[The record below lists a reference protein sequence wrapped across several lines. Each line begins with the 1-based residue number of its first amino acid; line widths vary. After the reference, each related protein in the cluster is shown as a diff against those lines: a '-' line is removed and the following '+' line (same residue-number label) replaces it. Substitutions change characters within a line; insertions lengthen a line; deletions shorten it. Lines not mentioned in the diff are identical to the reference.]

1 MAMKRLPILLSLLLG
16 MILTACGGGE
26 SIEAPKKNFLDS
38 LYQPS
43 TYRTMLDSI
52 RHYENL
58 NAAELEDF
66 KAFMRENGDFI
77 SSEWSYRDINSN
89 AKSFARTMKAPIG
102 MQMEGM
108 TPRTDKKIVE
118 FRLDLNFTNQTDLEV
133 HRFHAQVVWLD
144 EEGKELDRSPRFA
157 VNKTIAPGKSTG
169 MLRLQYAYYRPTG
182 NEMNQPKNE
191 AQRRKVDAM
200 LNMAKSPDSSRFK
213 LDVSDILLENGMT
226 AREFYR
232 LPPKELATKQAAKDW
247 PSPQP
252 LLNWASKNKELVQKL
267 QNPVGPDYLM
277 VTPILTDKYEA
288 THGTYLLFDRI
299 DKFTGFFTGQLHI
312 PSEKIISSPTGK
324 MVLNEVL
331 DFWKWP
337 MELRIYKQ

>member
-1 MAMKRLPILLSLLLG
+1 
-16 MILTACGGGE
+16 
-26 SIEAPKKNFLDS
+26 
-38 LYQPS
+38 
-43 TYRTMLDSI
+43 
-52 RHYENL
+52 
-58 NAAELEDF
+58 
-66 KAFMRENGDFI
+66 
-77 SSEWSYRDINSN
+77 
-89 AKSFARTMKAPIG
+89 
-102 MQMEGM
+102 
-108 TPRTDKKIVE
+108 
-118 FRLDLNFTNQTDLEV
+118 
-133 HRFHAQVVWLD
+133 
-144 EEGKELDRSPRFA
+144 
-157 VNKTIAPGKSTG
+157 
-169 MLRLQYAYYRPTG
+169 
-182 NEMNQPKNE
+182 
-191 AQRRKVDAM
+191 
-200 LNMAKSPDSSRFK
+200 
-213 LDVSDILLENGMT
+213 MT

-252 LLNWASKNKELVQKL
+252 LLNWASKNKDWVKKL